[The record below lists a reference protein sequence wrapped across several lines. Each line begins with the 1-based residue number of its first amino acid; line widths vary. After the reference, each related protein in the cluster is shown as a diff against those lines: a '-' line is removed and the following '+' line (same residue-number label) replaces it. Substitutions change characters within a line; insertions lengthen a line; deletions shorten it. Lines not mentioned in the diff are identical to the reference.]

1 MCGRCK
7 AQFSS
12 LNDFVNHKKVRCGQ
26 TTSNQPTVIIQHAP
40 MQPRA
45 DMLSE
50 GDTNHLLNDTSH
62 VVVSVASGHGSGD
75 ASQSGTYLTVPSSLL
90 RQDQP
95 QQVRCNQSFKHYCSF
110 INVVFFRSP
119 FPFNNNLSSSPLLP
133 FPLPSPFLF
142 RVFFYA
148 TTSLPFRLLTR
159 LYRWVVES
167 SLF

>member
-50 GDTNHLLNDTSH
+50 GDTNHLLSDTSH

-95 QQVRCNQSFKHYCSF
+95 QQVRYNQSFKHYCSF
-110 INVVFFRSP
+110 IVLCFFQVTVSVQQQP
-119 FPFNNNLSSSPLLP
+119 QFLSSSSVS
-133 FPLPSPFLF
+133 SPF
-142 RVFFYA
+142 RNTVFLG
-148 TTSLPFRLLTR
+148 TLTSF
-159 LYRWVVES
+159 S
-167 SLF
+167 